1 MREDERKVS
10 AAAVPI
16 PGELIDSFNEMLKCV
31 SDALPKDVPQ
41 GRQRFAACRR
51 GKLPRAPRKMR

>member
-1 MREDERKVS
+1 MKEDERKVS
-10 AAAVPI
+10 AVVVPI